1 MPRKT
6 LKKRGGTYNRADA
19 ISWVLH
25 AMKNVL
31 GYNDVR
37 KLVLEHYYP
46 SIQNPEYINTF
57 DAFIKKYKK
66 EQSDY
71 DIKYNDKI
79 IILHKYF
86 EDIMKLD
93 EYVVFT
99 ATNIEEF
106 RAKGKGRD
114 NETHYQTF
122 IVDNKHLQLYAI
134 DPALKSNGELGIYTP
149 QIAIDEVMPFFENK
163 GYTSQFIR
171 LKNPSQTIEHDVFC
185 QSWSLYILL
194 QVLQKSKNN
203 DFNEI
208 SVEIP
213 KSQLD
218 RYTVLLNFY
227 KDIVTNIPDVN
238 KILNEE
244 YVSVLNE
251 YKKTGYTK
259 LNKLNASDLLLTM
272 TPEEM

>member
-6 LKKRGGTYNRADA
+6 VKKRSGAYNRPHA
-19 ISWVLH
+19 IRWLLH
-25 AMKNVL
+25 ALKNTL

-37 KLVLEHYYP
+37 KLIIEHYYP

-149 QIAIDEVMPFFENK
+149 QIAIDEVMPFFEDN
-163 GYTSQFIR
+163 GYKTQFIR
-171 LKNPSQTIEHDVFC
+171 LKNSSQTIEDDVFC

-203 DFNEI
+203 DFNKI
-208 SVEIP
+208 SVDIP

-227 KDIVTNIPDVN
+227 KDIATNIPDV
-238 KILNEE
+238 KQILNEE
-244 YVSVLNE
+244 YVSALNSARE
-251 YKKTGYTK
+251 PGYTK
-259 LNKLNASDLLLTM
+259 INNIIASDLLLTM

>member
-1 MPRKT
+1 MSRKT

-19 ISWVLH
+19 IRWLLH
-25 AMKNVL
+25 ALKNTL
-31 GYNDVR
+31 GYRDVR
-37 KLVLEHYYP
+37 KLIIEHYYP

-79 IILHKYF
+79 IILHKYL
-86 EDIMKLD
+86 EDIIKLD

-122 IVDNKHLQLYAI
+122 IVDNKRRQLYAI
-134 DPALKSNGELGIYTP
+134 DPALKSNSELGIYTP
-149 QIAIDEVMPFFENK
+149 QIAINEVMPFFENK
-163 GYTSQFIR
+163 GYNTQFVR
-171 LKNPSQTIEHDVFC
+171 LKNPAQTVEDDVFC

-194 QVLQKSKNN
+194 QVLHKSKNN
-203 DFNEI
+203 DFNKI
-208 SVEIP
+208 SVDIP

-238 KILNEE
+238 QILNKE
-244 YVSVLNE
+244 YINVLNSARE
-251 YKKTGYTK
+251 PGYTK
-259 LNKLNASDLLLTM
+259 LNILIASDLLLTM